1 MVVVTV
7 AMDQEIKVDL
17 VEVVEDNYLDQVV
30 EEDGLEVVL
39 QVNGL
44 LTLLVEVVE
53 VLTILEPMHRI
64 RQVLT
69 QVIQQIHTQA
79 TDILR

>member
-1 MVVVTV
+1 MVTV
-7 AMDQEIKVDL
+7 AMDQETKVDL

-30 EEDGLEVVL
+30 EEVGLEVVL

-53 VLTILEPMHRI
+53 VLTMLEPMHRI
-64 RQVLT
+64 HKVAILQ
-69 QVIQQIHTQA
+69 IQQAHILE